1 MGLNKQPILQAI
13 PTKIDTDNIKIIPT
27 KINTDNIKRSATKDK
42 DKSPKN
48 FIKRNISNLKSAK
61 MEIENLN
68 ERMRLSKSQSKDA
81 IAKKSRHLTPEF
93 KEKRN
98 KD

>member
-1 MGLNKQPILQAI
+1 
-13 PTKIDTDNIKIIPT
+13 
-27 KINTDNIKRSATKDK
+27 
-42 DKSPKN
+42 
-48 FIKRNISNLKSAK
+48 

-98 KD
+98 KDQYGKNFMKQNMDKLRSKSADVLDRKNAVSKDEENKR